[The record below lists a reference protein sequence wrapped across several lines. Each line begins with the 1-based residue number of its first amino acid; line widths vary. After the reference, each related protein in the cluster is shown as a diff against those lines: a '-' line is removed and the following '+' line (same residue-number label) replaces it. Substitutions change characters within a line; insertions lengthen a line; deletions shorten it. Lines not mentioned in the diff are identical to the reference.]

1 MILQQL
7 GAIML
12 YQAERYSGGRPRI
25 LVVLAHPDDESFG
38 MGGTLALYSWWG
50 AEVHLACATGGE
62 EGEMAPELL
71 AGYTSVA
78 DRRAAELR
86 GAAHALGLQSVT
98 MLGYRDSGMPG
109 AEANR
114 HPDALVAQPLD
125 AVVARVTHE
134 IRRVRPH
141 VVITFDPIGGYRH
154 PDHIAI
160 QQATVAA
167 FAAAGDASQYPSD
180 LPAYSPQKLY
190 FHTFSRRLLRV
201 LVRLMPLFGRDPRR
215 FGTNGDI
222 DLAALAEVDF
232 PIHAQIDIWPVRRAS
247 EAAAACHVSQ
257 GGSSGGLRSMLGN
270 LLLLLGGHDT
280 FMRAVP
286 TATPGLRER
295 DLLAG
300 VQVED

>member
-1 MILQQL
+1 
-7 GAIML
+7 ML

-38 MGGTLALYSWWG
+38 MGGTLALYSWCG
-50 AEVHLACATGGE
+50 AEVHLVCATGGE

-71 AGYTSVA
+71 VGYASVA

-86 GAAHALGLQSVT
+86 CAAQELGLQSVT

-114 HPDALVAQPLD
+114 HPEALVAQPPE
-125 AVVARVTHE
+125 AVAARVTHE

-141 VVITFDPIGGYRH
+141 VVLTFDPIGGYRH

-167 FAAAGDASQYPSD
+167 FAAAGDAAQFPGD
-180 LPAYSPQKLY
+180 LPAYRPQKLY
-190 FHTFSRRLLRV
+190 FHTFSRRLLRLV
-201 LVRLMPLFGRDPRR
+201 VRLMPLFGRDPRR

-222 DLAALAEVDF
+222 DFVALAEVDF
-232 PIHAQIDIWPVRRAS
+232 PIHASIDVWPVRRAS
-247 EAAAACHVSQ
+247 AAASACHVSQ
-257 GGSSGGLRSMLGN
+257 GGGSGGLRGMLGGV
-270 LLLLLGGHDT
+270 LLLLGGHDT
-280 FMRAVP
+280 FMRAEPAPV
-286 TATPGLRER
+286 PGLHER